1 MVALQRGD
9 ELGISKFSNAL
20 RGSRELERVRGQ
32 VPDSL
37 LSWNCRRAATSGY
50 PCVTLGAIAKVM
62 RNEE

>member
-1 MVALQRGD
+1 MKGWFAPVVIQRVQTAP
-9 ELGISKFSNAL
+9 SFQAFK
-20 RGSRELERVRGQ
+20 RVSGQ